1 MKYLLTIW
9 SAITL
14 VMLCL
19 TTLFKIMHYLGGN
32 FFLLLTMGLL
42 MPVLII
48 LTAIYAIKIK
58 NWK

>member
-19 TTLFKIMHYLGGN
+19 TTLFKIMHYPGGS
-32 FFLLLTMGLL
+32 FFQLLTMGLL
-42 MPVLII
+42 IPVLVI
-48 LTAIYAIKIK
+48 LMAIYAKK
-58 NWK
+58 MK

>member
-19 TTLFKIMHYLGGN
+19 TTLFKIMHYPGGN

>member
-19 TTLFKIMHYLGGN
+19 TTLFIIMHYPGGS
-32 FFLLLTMGLL
+32 FFKLLTMGLL
-42 MPVLII
+42 IPVLVI
-48 LTAIYAIKIK
+48 LMAIYAKK
-58 NWK
+58 MK